1 MAKYSS
7 IDGLQGELSCPICL
21 ELFEKPITLPC
32 DHALC
37 EKCLEQVQTD
47 KALGKKLDVI
57 KCPLCRRSADV
68 CTNPLVKNL
77 ILERIVRVYKEDREC
92 RLKRTESCNLNEI
105 QRSIN
110 TDNGADA
117 PQSAPLARAT
127 QCYPRVQR
135 PESMALTLP
144 TQETALFCNPY
155 DPGSTDNKPLR
166 PSGSVLELRSQ
177 LNPLGDGDF
186 LTKCTGGCSERSA
199 KAVIL
204 CTQCK
209 NQYCRL
215 CWEHHPSLDGED
227 TRDHKQRLHVYVT
240 AFLDDIN
247 AENCIE
253 CNNCEPEVHEPA
265 TLICLNCNV
274 NFCETCFKV
283 RHPALVINHYVVK
296 KPNVLPKPPQLCTFC
311 TKQPSNMA
319 KLSCK
324 GCKKNFCSNCFMDA
338 IHGCVKDVVEK
349 KEVRETGTTDQV
361 IPTERQIQREMV
373 NLMNLKKQ
381 LIQEIPLFFSKQNQL
396 KKPKPD
402 IKVGDRVVSYP
413 EAQNVEL
420 RAVVKWIGQLP
431 GDADDNITVGVEFDD
446 AVGGGDGTYNGTR
459 LFESKNGH
467 TGFIPILSVIRE
479 VDVAPAIYTNVGVD
493 DTTVNTDIPRVCDIE
508 EDTVSDNLLIGDR
521 VAYFRE
527 DSFVKGTV
535 KWIGCLPDDTTG
547 TTSVGVEFD
556 SPIGSGTGKY
566 KDHRLFYAK
575 QNHASLLP
583 ILGLI
588 KVEDL

>member
-1 MAKYSS
+1 M
-7 IDGLQGELSCPICL
+7 
-21 ELFEKPITLPC
+21 
-32 DHALC
+32 
-37 EKCLEQVQTD
+37 
-47 KALGKKLDVI
+47 DVI

-68 CTNPLVKNL
+68 CTNPVVKNL
-77 ILERIVRVYKEDREC
+77 ILERIVRVYKEDREF
-92 RLKRTESCNLNEI
+92 RLKRTQSCNLKEI
-105 QRSIN
+105 QRSTN
-110 TDNGADA
+110 TDNEADA
-117 PQSAPLARAT
+117 RRFAT
-127 QCYPRVQR
+127 LPIASRFQQQLRR
-135 PESMALTLP
+135 PESMALALP

-155 DPGSTDNKPLR
+155 DPGSTENKPLR
-166 PSGSVLELRSQ
+166 PSGSVLDLRLELNSS
-177 LNPLGDGDF
+177 GDGDC
-186 LTKCTGGCSERSA
+186 LTKCTAGCSNPSA

-227 TRDHKQRLHVYVT
+227 SRDHTQRLHVYVT
-240 AFLDDIN
+240 AFRDDIN
-247 AENCIE
+247 VGNCIE
-253 CNNCEPEVHEPA
+253 CNNCDPEVHEPA
-265 TLICLNCNV
+265 TLICFHCNV
-274 NFCETCFKV
+274 NFCETCYRG

-296 KPNVLPKPPQLCTFC
+296 KPDVLPTPPQRCTFC
-311 TKQPSNMA
+311 TKHPSNMA

-324 GCKKNFCSNCFMDA
+324 VCKKKFCDNCFMDA
-338 IHGCVKDVVEK
+338 IHGCVKE
-349 KEVRETGTTDQV
+349 EVGMKR
-361 IPTERQIQREMV
+361 ISTERQIQREMV
-373 NLMNLKKQ
+373 NLMHLKKQ
-381 LIQEIPLFFSKQNQL
+381 LVQEIPLFFSKKNQL

-402 IKVGDRVVSYP
+402 LKVGDRVVSYP

-420 RAVVKWIGQLP
+420 RGVVKWIGQLP
-431 GDADDNITVGVEFDD
+431 GATDDNVTVGVEFDD

-467 TGFIPILSVIRE
+467 TGFLSILNVIRE
-479 VDVAPAIYTNVGVD
+479 VDVAPATYDNANVDLD
-493 DTTVNTDIPRVCDIE
+493 DTTVNTDILPIVCDIE

-521 VAYFRE
+521 VAYFQN

-535 KWIGCLPDDTTG
+535 KWIGCLPDDITG
-547 TTSVGVEFD
+547 ATNVGVEFD

-566 KDHRLFYAK
+566 NDHRLFYAK